1 MRGARLLRRP
11 DLLEPQLR
19 ALYRAAAQGD
29 LSIMFPMVTSLAE
42 LLQLKDACER
52 VRAELAAPRIALG
65 VMIEVPAAAL
75 LADAFAEHADFFSIG
90 TNDLTQYTLAIDR
103 QNRRSQA
110 KPTACTRRCCA

>member
-65 VMIEVPAAAL
+65 VMIEVPAAAV

-103 QNRRSQA
+103 QNPALASEA
-110 KPTACTRRCCA
+110 DSLHRRCCA